1 MKLPR
6 LIAASCAA
14 MLALGTAA
22 SMAADPI
29 VIGVSIAQ
37 SPPGSVVQGTQVKD
51 GVEIVTKIIN
61 DKGGVLGRPLE
72 IVYEDNQ
79 GIPEKGRAAAE
90 KLIARDKVVAI
101 TGGHQSSVCLA
112 EIEVAHRYKM
122 PYVNTN
128 CWSDDVRAKGYPE
141 VFNPGN
147 YNTRVSSA
155 MADTIAALKVKR
167 VVAFAENTDYGIGQA
182 KLLGDFLKKAAPD
195 TEYKYVALD
204 RAGKDFTP
212 AVLPLRANPPDVV
225 VNIMLPPAAY
235 ILMNQLYEQGVAP
248 SAQTWLYDGAGIA
261 DYPDFWQNVK
271 KAGKYM
277 LAFGLYHPPD
287 ADARAGQ
294 ASRADLP
301 AAEQVR
307 AQSPDLPGRRF
318 GAADRPRHRAGQVD
332 RQRGDHQGP
341 AGHGIRRHARQVPLL
356 AGCRLQIPAVG
367 RHPLRHV
374 PADRDR
380 PAAEQDHADPGI
392 GPAAGHRQGRQA
404 GPVTAGRARPSR
416 RAPFQA
422 PAGPRR
428 RQSTGALLCSQW
440 TCSSTA

>member
-1 MKLPR
+1 MRQLR
-6 LIAASCAA
+6 F
-14 MLALGTAA
+14 T
-22 SMAADPI
+22 MAAAATALLSMVNPAPAQDP
-29 VIGVSIAQ
+29 VLIGVSIAQ

-51 GVEIVTKIIN
+51 GAEIIANMIN
-61 DKGGVLGRPLE
+61 ENGGVLGRPLE

-182 KLLGDFLKKAAPD
+182 KLLGDVLKKAAPD

-212 AVLPLRANPPDVV
+212 AVLPLRANPP
-225 VNIMLPPAAY
+225 
-235 ILMNQLYEQGVAP
+235 
-248 SAQTWLYDGAGIA
+248 
-261 DYPDFWQNVK
+261 
-271 KAGKYM
+271 
-277 LAFGLYHPPD
+277 
-287 ADARAGQ
+287 
-294 ASRADLP
+294 
-301 AAEQVR
+301 
-307 AQSPDLPGRRF
+307 
-318 GAADRPRHRAGQVD
+318 
-332 RQRGDHQGP
+332 
-341 AGHGIRRHARQVPLL
+341 
-356 AGCRLQIPAVG
+356 
-367 RHPLRHV
+367 
-374 PADRDR
+374 
-380 PAAEQDHADPGI
+380 
-392 GPAAGHRQGRQA
+392 
-404 GPVTAGRARPSR
+404 
-416 RAPFQA
+416 
-422 PAGPRR
+422 
-428 RQSTGALLCSQW
+428 
-440 TCSSTA
+440 